1 MPIVEVV
8 MSARDFQG
16 TTYYYLRA
24 LSLTD
29 LAYLLFVIGYYSEVL
44 TFLLTRENR
53 SLGAPTSSWRPFGP
67 V

>member
-1 MPIVEVV
+1 MTIVEVV

-29 LAYLLFVIGYYSEVL
+29 LGYLLFVIGYYSEVL
-44 TFLLTRENR
+44 ILAQENR
-53 SLGAPTSSWRPFGP
+53 SLGALWTPTSS
-67 V
+67 